1 MTMASARALLPKAT
15 MCVGKAPKA
24 SDKALLDR
32 RGGMEW
38 FHEGV
43 RTVPKFVFFCNLWEK
58 SGHQDQL
65 DVFNYFVLS

>member
-43 RTVPKFVFFCNLWEK
+43 RTVPKFVFFCNLGAIWTPTPCILCKPE
-58 SGHQDQL
+58 L
-65 DVFNYFVLS
+65 